1 MNIES
6 DTRERVIRLEEKV
19 TGVRRELDEISSKLD
34 EVVEMLH
41 RVRGI
46 GWFGLTLLTVA
57 GSAGTVLGW
66 FVKGALGRL

>member
-1 MNIES
+1 MDIEA

-19 TGVRRELDEISSKLD
+19 TSVRRELDDISEKLD

-46 GWFGLTLLTVA
+46 GWFGLTLLTVG
-57 GSAGTVLGW
+57 GSLGTVLGW
-66 FVKGALGRL
+66 FIKGLLGRL